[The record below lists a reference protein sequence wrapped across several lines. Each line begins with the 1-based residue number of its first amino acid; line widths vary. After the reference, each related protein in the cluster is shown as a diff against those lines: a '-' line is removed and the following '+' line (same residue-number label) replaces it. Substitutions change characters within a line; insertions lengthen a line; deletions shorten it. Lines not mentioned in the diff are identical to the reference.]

1 MSRLIKAKI
10 DVTKIDKSKLFKGE
24 KGTYMDIDIW
34 INDAQDRFGNIGSIS
49 HSMSKE
55 ERESGGVKVFIGN
68 VSKEYD
74 ITSNESHPKKQEKE
88 IDDLPF

>member
-10 DVTKIDKSKLFKGE
+10 DVMKIDKSKLFKGQ
-24 KGTYMDIDIW
+24 KGTYLDMDIW
-34 INDAQDRFGNIGSIS
+34 INDVHDQYGNIGNIS

-55 ERESGGVKVFIGN
+55 EREGGAVKVFIGN

-74 ITSNESHPKKQEKE
+74 IQSEQNKPAPKQEE
-88 IDDLPF
+88 TDDLPF